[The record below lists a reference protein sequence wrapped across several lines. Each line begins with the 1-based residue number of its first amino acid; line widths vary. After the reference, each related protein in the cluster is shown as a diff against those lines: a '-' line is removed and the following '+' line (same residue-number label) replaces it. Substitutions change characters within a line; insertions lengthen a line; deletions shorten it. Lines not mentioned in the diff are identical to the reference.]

1 MNSEIYPGKERAPAM
16 QEVGVE
22 AGGGV
27 VRRQSIHEQSRVLPI
42 YKNAKGGRRI
52 KEEP

>member
-1 MNSEIYPGKERAPAM
+1 MNSEIYLGEERAPAM
-16 QEVGVE
+16 QEVGVA

-27 VRRQSIHEQSRVLPI
+27 VRRQPIHEQSRALPI
-42 YKNAKGGRRI
+42 YKDAKEGRGI

>member
-1 MNSEIYPGKERAPAM
+1 MNSEIYPGEERAPAM

-27 VRRQSIHEQSRVLPI
+27 LRRQPIHEQSRVLPI
-42 YKNAKGGRRI
+42 YKDAKGGRRI